1 MRRLVL
7 LSVQVGGGAVKV
19 RKETAQRYIW
29 IMKLG
34 GLGLSFW
41 YISLIS
47 KMNVETMCRE
57 RALGDA
63 TDCF

>member
-7 LSVQVGGGAVKV
+7 LSVQVGRGAVKV

-34 GLGLSFW
+34 GL
-41 YISLIS
+41 
-47 KMNVETMCRE
+47 
-57 RALGDA
+57 RALILVY
-63 TDCF
+63 FIN